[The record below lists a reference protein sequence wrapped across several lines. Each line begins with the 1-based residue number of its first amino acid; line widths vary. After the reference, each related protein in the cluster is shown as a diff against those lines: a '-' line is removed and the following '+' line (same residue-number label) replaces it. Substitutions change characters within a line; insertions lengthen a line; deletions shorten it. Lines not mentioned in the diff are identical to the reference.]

1 MHYMCSAPKLQCTK
15 YEPNRALSSQGF
27 SYTEIQPFGA
37 TGATYGQ
44 KCLFYGIFG
53 PFLTPMED
61 LGAISVGP
69 NGPNGPS
76 WMYPTQIQPR
86 STEIQPF
93 GDTGATYGHKCAFYG
108 IFGPFLTSLE
118 APRAISVG
126 PNGPNGPSW
135 MYPTQIQPRSTE
147 IQPFGDTGA
156 TYGQKCLFYG
166 IFGPFLTPLPR
177 LGGSW
182 GNFNGSKWP
191 QRTILDVSHPDP
203 TKIH

>member
-1 MHYMCSAPKLQCTK
+1 MCSAPK
-15 YEPNRALSSQGF
+15 SH
-27 SYTEIQPFGA
+27 QPFGA

-93 GDTGATYGHKCAFYG
+93 GATGATYGHKCAFYG
-108 IFGPFLTSLE
+108 IFG
-118 APRAISVG
+118 A
-126 PNGPNGPSW
+126 
-135 MYPTQIQPRSTE
+135 
-147 IQPFGDTGA
+147 
-156 TYGQKCLFYG
+156 
-166 IFGPFLTPLPR
+166 FLTPLEAP
-177 LGGSW
+177 GVNSG
-182 GNFNGSKWP
+182 GSKWP
-191 QRTILDVSHPDP
+191 ERTILDVSHPDL
-203 TKIH
+203 TNIH